1 MADVHPFGQLLEI
14 YICNVN
20 ILLCNRIDNKI
31 CYSNGKED
39 FVVAD
44 QDVE

>member
-14 YICNVN
+14 YICNVI

-44 QDVE
+44 QDIG